1 MNSATRCLR
10 GLALGLVV
18 AAIGLPAAGAQQ
30 LWNIEEVAVEPA
42 PPIGLGGVA
51 MGAAAAG
58 GPTGEAA
65 TVQVAFDYL
74 RRGMGYLELPLPG
87 GSMIAARNAVFED
100 RGDGNLMWTG
110 EVAGAGYESVV
121 LTVQDG
127 YLVGRFGGARR
138 PRVRRPC
145 RTGRSWFAGGRGQT
159 DGRLVRRGGG
169 TGNANWSCRGERRPA
184 PAARFRPNRRRDGE
198 RPPRSSRAV
207 APAAVRPPRDR
218 RAPYGRAHGDR
229 KRDSCWQA
237 RGLGARDK
245 THRTRKHCECRP
257 RSRRHLHREFRQ
269 ERGKS
274 RRCHAGAAVSSRQS
288 EHDLPEQCPAG
299 YGNTLG
305 DGAGLSGDRSG
316 ERRGQVLPP

>member
-1 MNSATRCLR
+1 MMETLHGTGTSWAASMTSATRCLR

-127 YLVGRFGGARR
+127 YLVGRFGE
-138 PRVRRPC
+138 P
-145 RTGRSWFAGGRGQT
+145 GGPEY
-159 DGRLVRRGGG
+159 V
-169 TGNANWSCRGERRPA
+169 
-184 PAARFRPNRRRDGE
+184 
-198 RPPRSSRAV
+198 V
-207 APAAVRPPRDR
+207 
-218 RAPYGRAHGDR
+218 
-229 KRDSCWQA
+229 
-237 RGLGARDK
+237 
-245 THRTRKHCECRP
+245 
-257 RSRRHLHREFRQ
+257 
-269 ERGKS
+269 
-274 RRCHAGAAVSSRQS
+274 HAGPDQIY
-288 EHDLPEQCPAG
+288 HLLPV
-299 YGNTLG
+299 L
-305 DGAGLSGDRSG
+305 
-316 ERRGQVLPP
+316 RGVPGS